1 MIRLEHMRK
10 TYDRFTTH
18 PNHVLNDV
26 SLTFPDT
33 GFVCILGPS
42 GCGKTT
48 LLNVIG
54 GLDKYDKGRITV
66 DKVSAKRY
74 GTRAMEQER
83 NRRFGYI
90 FQNYYLLMER
100 SVTHNVYLGLH
111 AVKMSRKE
119 KLKRVKAALEA
130 VEMLPFSRKNV
141 KDLSGGQQQRV
152 AIARALVR
160 EPDVIF
166 ADEPTGNLDEINT
179 DNICNLLRE
188 LSKDHLVVMVTHEER
203 IAEEYADRVIKL
215 DQGKIA
221 EDITKAKAEEGA
233 AKAERASSPEAKGA
247 EEDGAKAQAAVTEAN
262 ETAAQTLSVNTQLP
276 KQGRDP
282 VFKHVLTEVKNL
294 LTAKGKRTVALKACL
309 VLLTAMLVLTT
320 GDYMTIAE
328 VDPEEFIMTD
338 SHVVQVEVLRE
349 GFANTAFGDFIDIV
363 KQYMNHVGEA
373 DAEISFMP
381 VFTSIVNYN
390 YDSFLQMDTLSE
402 TFTGF
407 SVVGINH
414 LDESTLIH
422 GRMPERADEVVVDR
436 WILDAFMDNGGML
449 GASIGDVTHFL
460 GQQLTLAQKKIDLTI
475 VGICDSKEPS
485 IYLDKFMQYS
495 VSAGTVRA
503 MTLDELKAMYP
514 GKYDDVVLG
523 EGEILASQA
532 VGQRY
537 RPGSYY
543 QVSSY
548 LQYMI
553 TELVEDEIYADI
565 VVNESEYDTLLM
577 DSISRMRKFLVY
589 TDNKEEVK
597 EQMAELPQNLS
608 SIIQVEISD
617 PHTTAMESYMEAAR
631 ARVSARMIVTVTI
644 MLITVVMLFI
654 MQKAR
659 MDERKEMLGVY
670 RLLGIS
676 KGRSLLIFTLETLCQ
691 SVTSA
696 LPAAVVTWGVITAL
710 TMMPELAFGMVLPW
724 QAALAAYGIALLIHL
739 LASLR
744 PAVKFLNM
752 PPAVLAG
759 MYDF

>member
-1 MIRLEHMRK
+1 MIRLEHIRK
-10 TYDRFTTH
+10 TYDKFTTH
-18 PNHVLNDV
+18 PNHVLNDI

-33 GFVCILGPS
+33 GFICILGPS

-66 DKVSAKRY
+66 DTVSAKRY

-111 AVKMSRKE
+111 AVKMSRRE

-215 DQGKIA
+215 EQGNII
-221 EDITKAKAEEGA
+221 EDITKNREEESA
-233 AKAERASSPEAKGA
+233 ADTERAQAP
-247 EEDGAKAQAAVTEAN
+247 DRKAPPTEKAD
-262 ETAAQTLSVNTQLP
+262 TPTS
-276 KQGRDP
+276 GRDP
-282 VFKHVLTEVKNL
+282 VFRHVLTEVRNL

-309 VLLTAMLVLTT
+309 VLLTAMLVLTA
-320 GDYMTIAE
+320 GDYLTIAE
-328 VDPEEFIMTD
+328 VDPEEFIVTD

-349 GFANTAFGDFIDIV
+349 GFENTTFGEFIDIV

-373 DAEISFMP
+373 DANMTFMP
-381 VFTSIVNYN
+381 VFTSIINYT
-390 YDSFLQMDTLSE
+390 YDSFLQMDTLE
-402 TFTGF
+402 GTVNGF
-407 SVVGINH
+407 SVIGIDK
-414 LDESTLIH
+414 LDEGTLIH
-422 GRMPERADEVVVDR
+422 GRMPEKATEVVADR
-436 WILDAFMDNGGML
+436 WVLEKFMDTSGML
-449 GASIGDVTHFL
+449 GASISDVTHFL
-460 GQQLTLAQKKIDLTI
+460 GQKLELRQKKVELTI
-475 VGICDSKEPS
+475 VGICDSGEPS
-485 IYLDKFMQYS
+485 IYMDKFMQYS
-495 VSAGTVRA
+495 VSAGTVRV
-503 MTLDELKAMYP
+503 MTLDQLKALYP

-523 EGEILASQA
+523 EGEVLASKA
-532 VGQRY
+532 VGLRY
-537 RPGSYY
+537 SAGSYY

-548 LQYMI
+548 LKYMI
-553 TELVEDEIYADI
+553 QELVEDDIYADI
-565 VVNESEYDTLLM
+565 VVNEREYDTLLM
-577 DSISRMRKFLVY
+577 DTVSRLRKFLVY

-597 EQMAELPQNLS
+597 EQMAKLPLNLS
-608 SIIQVEISD
+608 SLIQVEIHD
-617 PHTTAMESYMEAAR
+617 PHTAAMEAYTAA
-631 ARVSARMIVTVTI
+631 AKERVSGRMIVTVTI

-691 SVTSA
+691 SVSSA
-696 LPAAVVTWGVITAL
+696 LPATVVVWGVITAL
-710 TMMPELAFGMVLPW
+710 SMMPELEFSMMLPW
-724 QAALAAYGIALLIHL
+724 QAALLAYGISLLIHL
-739 LASLR
+739 LASLK